1 VSFESFMGDCT
12 PTAALAA
19 ELHRTELEA
28 LNILAIDT
36 STIRAAVAISTRGGA
51 IHEAP
56 DGGSRQHGRSLL
68 PVVRA
73 ALGAAGLTPTDLDLV
88 AVGLGPG
95 SYTGLRIGLTAAK
108 TLAFATGRPL
118 VGLDSL
124 ESIARN
130 APADAERVTVVAD
143 AQRGDFYTA
152 DFVRHEPAGPLLRQ
166 GPTRIEPQQHL
177 TGRLVAGVFVVGPG
191 LERLRPDLPSSAHA
205 ADPDSNWPQGPHLL
219 RLAREA
225 WDAGIRAD
233 TLFVEP
239 HYLRRSAAED
249 LWDARGGLGAS

>member
-1 VSFESFMGDCT
+1 MGDWT
-12 PTAALAA
+12 
-19 ELHRTELEA
+19 RTEAHAAGSHRPELET

-68 PVVRA
+68 PGVRA

-108 TLAFATGRPL
+108 TLAYATGRPL

-152 DFVRHEPAGPLLRQ
+152 DFVRHEPAGPLLRL

-177 TGRLVAGVFVVGPG
+177 TDQLVAGAFVVGPG
-191 LERLRPDLPSSAHA
+191 LERLRPGLPPFARA
-205 ADPDSNWPQGPHLL
+205 ANPESNWPRGHHLL
-219 RLAREA
+219 QLAREA

-233 TLFVEP
+233 TFFVEP
-239 HYLRRSAAED
+239 YYLRRSAAED
-249 LWDARGGLGAS
+249 LWDARGTRGGS